1 MPRTALAHIV
11 LGVDFEEVYAMAAG
25 EGVGFMRGLEA
36 ETNTSALEWRLLAVV
51 RLVGHARS
59 IGQVKDLAQ

>member
-1 MPRTALAHIV
+1 
-11 LGVDFEEVYAMAAG
+11 MAAG